1 MLRTDYCIVLHRDF
15 QKEQHLKK
23 EGKVCIVLGKWEISA
38 LNILCLHIWK
48 LHRRC
53 NPSSNCTLTNRT
65 CCETRAPTKRP
76 GKPSSPPAGITWN
89 RKPWF
94 FFFKGLKTSWTCAY
108 TLLFPATPAPGSW
121 HTSCFLLLALRGA
134 RGFSQA
140 ALWETFIRNKLS
152 WAEQDSS
159 SSPKL

>member
-94 FFFKGLKTSWTCAY
+94 IFFLKDLKQAELVPTHC
-108 TLLFPATPAPGSW
+108 
-121 HTSCFLLLALRGA
+121 CFLLLRPQGA
-134 RGFSQA
+134 DTPHA
-140 ALWETFIRNKLS
+140 
-152 WAEQDSS
+152 SS
-159 SSPKL
+159 SWHSEEQEVSLRQPSEKPL